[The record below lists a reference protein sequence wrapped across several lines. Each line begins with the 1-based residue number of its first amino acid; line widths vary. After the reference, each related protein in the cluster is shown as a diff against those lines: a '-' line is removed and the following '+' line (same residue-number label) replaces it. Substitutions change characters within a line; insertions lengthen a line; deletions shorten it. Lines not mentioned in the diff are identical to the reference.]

1 MWQIHTVGTQNYLY
15 FPEQKILLD
24 CGPNRDQAR
33 KIKKLVGEVNFLI
46 LTHAHADHYGG
57 FFHLAASFPQLVPFV
72 SPSETAFLTLPL
84 LEPALLFGGFPP
96 RSLATPFLLGPENLP
111 FQRIDFCQ
119 FPEIELVPLPGH
131 TPGLLGVALGDAL
144 FASDA
149 LFGLEILKKYPIL
162 YHFQPEEALNTLK
175 NIEERFSIFYPSHG
189 KEGRKALIKENK
201 NAIERVFTLI
211 TEIVIEGSVSLEQLL
226 QKVMANLSSPQS
238 LDHYYLNRSA
248 LLGYVSA
255 LERQREITLQL
266 GNLEIIIQK
275 T

>member
-1 MWQIHTVGTQNYLY
+1 MWQIHTVGIQNYLY
-15 FPEQKILLD
+15 FPERKILLD
-24 CGPNRDQAR
+24 CGPNKDQAR
-33 KIKKLVGEVNFLI
+33 KIKKLVGDVNFLI

-57 FFHLAASFPQLVPFV
+57 FFHLAASFPHLIPFV
-72 SPSETAFLTLPL
+72 SSLEMAFLTLPL

-96 RSLATPFLLGPENLP
+96 QALFTPFLLGPENLP
-111 FQRIDFCQ
+111 FQRIDPHQ
-119 FPEIELVPLPGH
+119 FPEIKLVPLPGH

-149 LFGLEILKKYPIL
+149 LFGLETLQKYPIL

-175 NIEERFSIFYPSHG
+175 NVEESFSIFYPSHG
-189 KEGRKALIKENK
+189 KEGGKALIQENK

-211 TEIVIEGSVSLEQLL
+211 VETVNARSISLEELL
-226 QKVMANLSSPQS
+226 RKVMASLSSPQS

-255 LERQREITLQL
+255 LERQGEITLQL
-266 GNLEIIIQK
+266 ENLEVIVQK
-275 T
+275 N